1 MTELIRKVEVDPSG
15 ASVTIDP
22 TIGGVP
28 TIVWLAPLGGSP
40 ISLVGNWDIAFSSD
54 PDLGNC
60 TKFVWVGGDIDL
72 NGNTFQIQSQ
82 TITQEM
88 LDVSGSFD
96 VNTVENDG
104 LSSINQF
111 VYTPDFQ
118 TSEAVNGAKIVI
130 DTLPLNRLTGMTAA
144 QIVLAD
150 SGNTPTATTVSG
162 DVTISDAGVV
172 TIAAEAVTNAKSADL
187 ASGYIKVGNGSN
199 RPADVQMTG
208 DVTMDNAGVT
218 TIADGVVT
226 PAKLSFTTGVPVVAQ
241 VSISSASL
249 LTGNTTPI
257 VIVPAIG
264 GATIVPIQAV
274 FSYVDNGVAYTT
286 NVNVSLYHAT
296 ATSAI
301 ATLPNA
307 LDKTVSYTSQF
318 ALTSV
323 ATGATD
329 TQLVQGQDL
338 VLQVDTGDPA
348 AGDGTATVTVWF
360 LTL

>member
-1 MTELIRKVEVDPSG
+1 MTKSIRIVEVDPSG
-15 ASVTIDP
+15 ATLTIDP
-22 TIGGVP
+22 ADILVP
-28 TIVWLAPLGGSP
+28 EIVWLKPLGGSP
-40 ISLVGNWDIAFSSD
+40 ITISASFSISFTTD
-54 PDLGNC
+54 PDMGNE
-60 TKFVWVGGDIDL
+60 TTFVWFGADFTLDPLV
-72 NGNTFQIQSQ
+72 TFQIQSQ
-82 TITQEM
+82 SITQTM
-88 LDVSGSFD
+88 LDANGAFTIK
-96 VNTVENDG
+96 TVDDAG
-104 LSSINQF
+104 LNQF
-111 VYTPDFQ
+111 IYTPNINTTEAIDG
-118 TSEAVNGAKIVI
+118 TSIKI

-286 NVNVSLYHAT
+286 NVSIALKHDT
-296 ATSAI
+296 ATSYI
-301 ATLPNA
+301 ATLANA

-318 ALTSV
+318 LFV
-323 ATGATD
+323 GVDTGATD

-338 VLQVDTGDPA
+338 VLQVQTGDPA
-348 AGDGTATVTVWF
+348 AGDGTATVTVYYVI
-360 LTL
+360 L